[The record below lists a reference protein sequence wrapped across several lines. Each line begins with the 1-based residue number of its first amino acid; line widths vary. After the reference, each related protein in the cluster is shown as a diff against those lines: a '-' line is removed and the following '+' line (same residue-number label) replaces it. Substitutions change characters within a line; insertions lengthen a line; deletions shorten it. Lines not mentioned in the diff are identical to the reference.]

1 MKTSH
6 IVIGAF
12 MLWSA
17 SFANICLAQV
27 SAMGVPS
34 ASADSTQA
42 QTEFLLVQLK
52 NGAWFYGQVVEWNK
66 KDQTLTLDTDSLGTI
81 LFRRKHIT
89 RTVPGPITARERL
102 EITGN
107 ERAKR
112 NQFLSRR
119 MWRNPFKAPNP
130 HAGRYFFAPSAFQLK
145 KGETNYH
152 NSILISNEVGTALTD
167 DLTVGTNIIFDFG
180 LGLAAKFGRALTSNV
195 HISAG
200 GAVLFPSRSLPA
212 AYITGF
218 VNPIFPVND
227 GKNSTAALV
236 FANVTWGSENRNITF
251 NWCSSNATGFDTNVF
266 NISALL
272 PINEQTWLIT
282 ENYFQGKPG
291 GMIGSIGIRRFI
303 KRWGFPLDFA
313 FVALPEGYA
322 TAFVGATIPINH

>member
-12 MLWSA
+12 ILWSA

-34 ASADSTQA
+34 ASVDSTQT

-52 NGAWFYGQVVEWNK
+52 NGVWFYGQVVEWNK
-66 KDQTLTLDTDSLGTI
+66 EDLTLTLDTDSLGTI

-89 RTVPGPITARERL
+89 RTVPGPISGSERL
-102 EITGN
+102 AITGN
-107 ERAKR
+107 ERAKQ

-167 DLTVGTNIIFDFG
+167 DLTVGTNIIFDLG

-200 GAVLFPSRSLPA
+200 GAVLFPFRSP
-212 AYITGF
+212 
-218 VNPIFPVND
+218 VFPLND
-227 GKNSTAALV
+227 GENSTTALV
-236 FANVTWGSENRNITF
+236 FANVTLGSENRNITF
-251 NWCSSNATGFDTNVF
+251 NWCASNAAGFDTNVF

-282 ENYFQGKPG
+282 ENYFQGRPG

-303 KRWGFPLDFA
+303 KRWGFPLDVA

>member
-6 IVIGAF
+6 IVIAAF

-17 SFANICLAQV
+17 SLANICLAQV
-27 SAMGVPS
+27 SAMGAPS
-34 ASADSTQA
+34 AAADSTQA

-66 KDQTLTLDTDSLGTI
+66 EDLTLTLDTDSLGTI

-89 RTVPGPITARERL
+89 RTVPGPISASERL
-102 EITGN
+102 AITGN

-145 KGETNYH
+145 KSEINYH
-152 NSILISNEVGTALTD
+152 NSYLMSNEMGTGLTD
-167 DLTVGTNIIFDFG
+167 DLTVGTNIIFPFG
-180 LGLAAKFGRALTSNV
+180 FGLAAKFGRALTSNV

-200 GAVLFPSRSLPA
+200 GAVLFPFRSP
-212 AYITGF
+212 
-218 VNPIFPVND
+218 VFPLNY
-227 GKNSTAALV
+227 GENSTAALV
-236 FANVTWGSENRNITF
+236 FANVTLGSENRNITF
-251 NWCSSNATGFDTNVF
+251 NWCASNAAGFDTNVF